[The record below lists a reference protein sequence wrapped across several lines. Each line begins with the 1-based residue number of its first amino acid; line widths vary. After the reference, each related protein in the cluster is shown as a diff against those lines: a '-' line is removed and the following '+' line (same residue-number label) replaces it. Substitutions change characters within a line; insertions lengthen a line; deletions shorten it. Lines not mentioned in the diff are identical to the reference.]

1 MTVFVT
7 HAKIATLPDEPGAEV
22 NKAEWNDN
30 HVIVGLGSAAEAA
43 TTDFDAAGVAT
54 AAVAAHVAAGD
65 PHPQYLT
72 AAEGNAAYD
81 ATGAATAAVATHVG
95 LADPHTQYQKESEKD
110 AANGYAGLSAG
121 TKLAGTQQTY
131 GSLANTACEGNDARL
146 SDARAPNG
154 VASGDLAGSYPS
166 PTVTQARGLRET
178 TGPTTLAMGAVA
190 DGEFLKRSGSSVIG
204 GSPGAAS
211 LTLTTV
217 EVNLGTI
224 SRRGGKFNI
233 TTSGLTSGKAVSIMQ
248 ANGPYTGKGSRTD
261 EAEMDGLTV
270 SGKTTSATNI
280 ECFWHTRGFVK
291 GNVKFDYVVGA

>member
-81 ATGAATAAVATHVG
+81 ATGAATAAVVTHVG

-154 VASGDLAGSYPS
+154 SASGDLAGTYPS

-178 TGPTTLAMGAVA
+178 TGPTTLVVGAVA
-190 DGEFLKRSGSSVIG
+190 DGEFLRRVGATLVG
-204 GSPGAAS
+204 AAPGAGSTDIKA
-211 LTLTTV
+211 TTV
-217 EVNLGTI
+217 TVTTPALEASFTVTDAGVSTGSQITVGWGNCAQTDANHPGMGMVEFNAVAGT
-224 SRRGGKFNI
+224 GQF
-233 TTSGLTSGKAVSIMQ
+233 T
-248 ANGPYTGKGSRTD
+248 
-261 EAEMDGLTV
+261 
-270 SGKTTSATNI
+270 I
-280 ECFWHTRGFVK
+280 ELYSLDQSKLFGVFK
-291 GNVKFDYVVGA
+291 LNYLVG